1 MDADIRDGALPDA
14 IGNQEDLMGKPVC
27 ALITGASSGIGEA
40 FARVMAAEGINLVL
54 MARRAERLEALRKE
68 LEPAHRVKVM
78 VVPCDVRTAGA
89 RADAWEKARKAAAEA
104 SMQIDCLVNNAGLG
118 QSSWFVKQ
126 DWDRKAEMIDVNISA
141 LTHFASLALPHM
153 AAANRGWICNVSSTA
168 SFLPGPKMA
177 VYYATKA
184 YVTSLS
190 EALSH
195 EVRHSNV
202 KISALCPGPVK
213 TEFAPAA
220 KMESSRLFQIMKPMT
235 SEKVARVGYAAMLR
249 GQPVAIDSWMLA
261 VAMFMNRFVPRAMI
275 VRTAAFLNGAGGR
288 RK

>member
-1 MDADIRDGALPDA
+1 
-14 IGNQEDLMGKPVC
+14 MGKPIC

-54 MARRAERLEALRKE
+54 MARRADRLEALRRE
-68 LEPAHRVKVM
+68 LEPAHRVKVA
-78 VVPCDVRTAGA
+78 VVPCDIRTAESRTSG
-89 RADAWEKARKAAAEA
+89 WEQAQKAAAKSDLA
-104 SMQIDCLVNNAGLG
+104 IDCLINNAGLG
-118 QSSWFVKQ
+118 ESTWFVKQ
-126 DWDRKAEMIDVNISA
+126 DWSRKAEMIDVNVSA
-141 LTHFASLALPHM
+141 LTHFASLALQPM

-168 SFLPGPKMA
+168 GFMPGPKMA

-190 EALSH
+190 EALSY
-195 EVRHSNV
+195 EVRHSGV

-220 KMESSRLFQIMKPMT
+220 KMDSSRLFQVIKPMT
-235 SEKVARVGYAAMLR
+235 SEHVARIGYLAMLR
-249 GQPVAIDSWMLA
+249 GQPVVIDSWLLA
-261 VAMFMNRFVPRAMI
+261 GATFMNRFLPRAMI
-275 VRTAAFLNGAGGR
+275 LRTTAFLNGAGGK